1 MNKFFFTKCAF
12 IIMSSAFMFSSCM
25 EKDVY
30 KGEPQNQPLKPS
42 EVFDFSLTKEIKVNI
57 DYGFTN
63 DYYVLF
69 QLYDQ
74 DPMKLVDN
82 SWVKDET
89 LNPIYAASTD
99 TKGQYSGTITIPSS
113 ITEVWL
119 YSEYLGTVSPVKL
132 AVSNGVV
139 NYNQKE
145 YIASLQTKTRAT
157 TSHGFTYP
165 DTYMLM
171 PSVDWDQYGLP
182 SNVEPD
188 LCMPS
193 SDILYSINATYT
205 MVGKESIG
213 QIHTDWLERN
223 TTSEINISK
232 ATEVSLVFMK
242 SGANF
247 HNAVGYFT
255 YKTGTIPTE
264 DNIQK
269 ILAFPNVTKQGGG
282 ALICGHEVKLKYWN
296 KETKKF
302 EDKFPAGMTIGW
314 FLEADAFR
322 DGNIG
327 KKYYTRYSYY
337 SMNPEDKETGVRKQR
352 VVALRHGSTSQI
364 VTIGFEDNNGGDY
377 CDATFYLKVAEASA
391 VEGGVELPPASP
403 PTDNKNFV
411 IYEGTL
417 TYEDQWPSEG
427 DYDMNDVVL
436 KYHSTLYRKTKDNSV
451 YKIVNEFTPI
461 HNGGTYTCGF
471 GYQLHNIEL
480 SAIKSIDFSDPSS
493 SRYESGQ
500 SHPTIIL
507 FDELKSALNK
517 TFTVTLELNDTPE
530 TQVAPPYN
538 PFIFVNGR
546 GKEVHLV
553 NYPPTSKA
561 DFTLF
566 NTDKDV
572 SNPSERIYY
581 LTRYNEDDLTL
592 MPFGINLPGITDF
605 NIPVEGV
612 RIYKTY
618 PRFIEWVKSKG
629 ENNTDWYK

>member
-1 MNKFFFTKCAF
+1 MNKSFFTKCTF
-12 IIMSSAFMFSSCM
+12 IILSSAFMFSSCM

-30 KGEPQNQPLKPS
+30 KGEPKNEPLKPS
-42 EVFDFSLTKEIKVNI
+42 EVFDFSLTKEVKVNI

-74 DPMKLVDN
+74 DPMKLVDD

-119 YSEYLGTVSPVKL
+119 YSEYLGTISPVKL
-132 AVSNGVV
+132 AASNGTVS
-139 NYNQKE
+139 YNQKE
-145 YIASLQTKTRAT
+145 YIASLQAKTRAIT
-157 TSHGFTYP
+157 VKGFIYP

-171 PSVDWDQYGLP
+171 PGVDWDQYGLP
-182 SNVEPD
+182 SNIEPD

-193 SDILYSINATYT
+193 SEILYSINKTYT
-205 MVGKESIG
+205 KVGTELIG
-213 QIHTDWLERN
+213 VIHEDWLEGN

-255 YKTGTIPTE
+255 YKTGTVPTE

-269 ILAFPNVTKQGGG
+269 ILAFPNVTNQGGG
-282 ALICGHEVKLKYWN
+282 ALICGHEIKLKYWN
-296 KETKKF
+296 EETKKF
-302 EDKFPAGMTIGW
+302 EDKFPAGTTIGW

-327 KKYYTRYSYY
+327 EKYYTRYSYY
-337 SMNPEDKETGVRKQR
+337 SMNPEIDGVRKQR

-364 VTIGFEDNNGGDY
+364 VAIGFEDSSGGDY
-377 CDATFYLKVAEASA
+377 CDATFYLKVAEANA
-391 VEGGVELPPASP
+391 VEGGVELPPADP
-403 PTDNKNFV
+403 PADTKNF
-411 IYEGTL
+411 IIHEGTL

-427 DYDMNDVVL
+427 DYDMNDVVV
-436 KYHSTLYRKTKDNSV
+436 KYSSTLYRKTKDNSV

-461 HNGGTYTCGF
+461 HNGGSYTCGF
-471 GYQLHNIEL
+471 GYQLHNIDL
-480 SAIKSIDFSDPSS
+480 NAIKSIDFSDPSS

-500 SHPTIIL
+500 PHPTVIL
-507 FDELKSALNK
+507 FDDVRSALNK
-517 TFTVTLELNDTPE
+517 TFTVTMELDDTPE
-530 TQVAPPYN
+530 AQVAPPYN
-538 PFIFVNGR
+538 PFIFVNSR

-553 NYPPTSKA
+553 NYPPTGKA
-561 DFTLF
+561 DLTLF

-572 SNPSERIYY
+572 SNPGVGIYY
-581 LTRYNEDDLTL
+581 LTRYNEDGLAL
-592 MPFGINLPGITDF
+592 MPFGINLPGVTDF
-605 NIPVEGV
+605 NIPAEGV

-618 PRFIEWVKSKG
+618 PGFVEWVKSDG
-629 ENNTDWYK
+629 EKNTDWYK

>member
-269 ILAFPNVTKQGGG
+269 ILAFPNVTKQGG
-282 ALICGHEVKLKYWN
+282 
-296 KETKKF
+296 
-302 EDKFPAGMTIGW
+302 
-314 FLEADAFR
+314 
-322 DGNIG
+322 
-327 KKYYTRYSYY
+327 
-337 SMNPEDKETGVRKQR
+337 
-352 VVALRHGSTSQI
+352 
-364 VTIGFEDNNGGDY
+364 
-377 CDATFYLKVAEASA
+377 
-391 VEGGVELPPASP
+391 EL
-403 PTDNKNFV
+403 
-411 IYEGTL
+411 
-417 TYEDQWPSEG
+417 
-427 DYDMNDVVL
+427 
-436 KYHSTLYRKTKDNSV
+436 
-451 YKIVNEFTPI
+451 
-461 HNGGTYTCGF
+461 
-471 GYQLHNIEL
+471 
-480 SAIKSIDFSDPSS
+480 
-493 SRYESGQ
+493 
-500 SHPTIIL
+500 
-507 FDELKSALNK
+507 
-517 TFTVTLELNDTPE
+517 
-530 TQVAPPYN
+530 
-538 PFIFVNGR
+538 
-546 GKEVHLV
+546 
-553 NYPPTSKA
+553 
-561 DFTLF
+561 
-566 NTDKDV
+566 
-572 SNPSERIYY
+572 
-581 LTRYNEDDLTL
+581 
-592 MPFGINLPGITDF
+592 
-605 NIPVEGV
+605 
-612 RIYKTY
+612 
-618 PRFIEWVKSKG
+618 
-629 ENNTDWYK
+629 